1 LTILTTLIAQDCK
14 YIMNNDDLHGSH
26 NIYKLAHIRAEN
38 SDIHIY
44 ISMCMTTRN
53 IHIFKYNKEFCA
65 YDVFQDQEAACDF
78 INRPIPR
85 I

>member
-1 LTILTTLIAQDCK
+1 MD
-14 YIMNNDDLHGSH
+14 NDDLHNTSGMH
-26 NIYKLAHIRAEN
+26 KLAHIRAEN
-38 SDIHIY
+38 SDVHIY
-44 ISMCMTTRN
+44 ISMCIRTRN

-65 YDVFQDQEAACDF
+65 YDVFDDQEAACDF